1 MYSMSESVS
10 RGWELYRKL
19 GPVTI
24 ASYEKCMACQV
35 DAIEKFF
42 VHDSQ
47 KIRAIM
53 SQAAAASTPEQWT
66 EATLALLQIIVQTTH
81 ENIVTAFECNLELMR
96 ELQQQSTEKQWLFS
110 TSLKQPSGLKQ
121 SSGLKQPSD
130 LKQPSGARNGGLNH
144 DKRSAP
150 KLVA

>member
-1 MYSMSESVS
+1 MYSMFESVS
-10 RGWELYRKL
+10 RGWELYMKL

-53 SQAAAASTPEQWT
+53 SQAAPASTPEQWT
-66 EATLALLQIIVQTTH
+66 DATLALLQIIVQTTH
-81 ENIVTAFECNLELMR
+81 ENIVAAFECNLELMR
-96 ELQQQSTEKQWLFS
+96 ELQQQATEMQGLLS
-110 TSLKQPSGLKQ
+110 TS
-121 SSGLKQPSD
+121 

-150 KLVA
+150 RLVA